1 MARHIDHQVEGKRI
15 QQYDI
20 TKLCGT
26 VKDVHTG
33 FSRMQEMSLPSELGV
48 GGSDVCEVSVC
59 SDGLLPPTVSLSDL
73 SSLDR
78 HWLQGLEYSGWMAL
92 ACSCLVLAKE
102 VAHTLCVKKK
112 CAMLLGMCVCVCGG
126 GCIRGCGVRMW
137 CLYMWC
143 SGRMG
148 CGAGQMCN

>member
-15 QQYDI
+15 QQYNI

-26 VKDVHTG
+26 VKDIHTG
-33 FSRMQEMSLPSELGV
+33 FSRMQEMSLPSECGV
-48 GGSDVCEVSVC
+48 WMGGSDAHEVSVC
-59 SDGLLPPTVSLSDL
+59 SDGLVLPIVSLSDL

-112 CAMLLGMCVCVCGG
+112 CAMLLGMCVCVGWGG
-126 GCIRGCGVRMW
+126 GGMYKGVW

-148 CGAGQMCN
+148 CGAPN